1 VTELWDDLLDCLDLH
16 GSAASGFE
24 GSNLKLPYHR
34 LFGGQM
40 LAQFVRA
47 AMSAAT
53 RSKVST
59 LVTVPSR
66 ARSCGSVKP
75 LALTVGRGGSERP
88 GVAYVRVLSTWR

>member
-47 AMSAAT
+47 ASLSC
-53 RSKVST
+53 R
-59 LVTVPSR
+59 PS
-66 ARSCGSVKP
+66 GP
-75 LALTVGRGGSERP
+75 EGDDQEPGRWP
-88 GVAYVRVLSTWR
+88 W